1 MKITF
6 TNNLTTCF
14 FVTDLHGSIERYEKL
29 FREIRSRLPEIVFIG
44 GDVLPNLAHYREAA
58 GHSYQNF
65 INDYLIKK
73 LVSLKAD
80 LKKEYPTIFI
90 IPGNDDPRIH
100 EDDFIAGEQRKIWTY
115 FHNRTRHYEKFHLFG
130 YACVPPT
137 PFKLKDW
144 ERYDV
149 SRYVDPG
156 CISPEDGLH
165 TVDVDENELRYSTIK
180 KDLKNLVRNT
190 KNFSN
195 TVFLFHSP
203 PYSTNLD
210 RVATDG
216 KMIDHVPLD
225 VHVGSIA
232 IRRFIEKYQPLVTL
246 HGHIHESAR
255 ITGNWQDSIGRTLCF
270 SAAHDSTEL
279 SLIRFSLDIPGKATR
294 ELL

>member
-1 MKITF
+1 MKIAS

-29 FREIRSRLPEIVFIG
+29 FREIRSRLPKIVFIG
-44 GDVLPNLAHYREAA
+44 GDVLPNFALYRDVP
-58 GHSYQNF
+58 GHPHQNF
-65 INDYLIKK
+65 LGDYLIKK
-73 LVSLKAD
+73 LGALKSD
-80 LKKEYPTIFI
+80 LKKDYPAIFI
-90 IPGNDDPRIH
+90 IPGNDDPKIH
-100 EDDFIAGEQRKIWTY
+100 EEDFIKGERAKIWTY
-115 FHNRTRHYEKFHLFG
+115 FHNRTKHHEKFHLFG

-137 PFKLKDW
+137 PFQLKDW

-165 TVDVDENELRYSTIK
+165 TVEFDETGLRYGTIE
-180 KDLKNLVRNT
+180 KDLKKLVRNIQDFT
-190 KNFSN
+190 A

-210 RVATDG
+210 RAALDG
-216 KMIDHVPLD
+216 KMIDHVPMD

-255 ITGNWQDSIGRTLCF
+255 ITGKWQDRIGRTLCF
-270 SAAHDSTEL
+270 TAAHDSTEL
-279 SLIRFSLDIPGKATR
+279 ALVRFSLEIPEKATR